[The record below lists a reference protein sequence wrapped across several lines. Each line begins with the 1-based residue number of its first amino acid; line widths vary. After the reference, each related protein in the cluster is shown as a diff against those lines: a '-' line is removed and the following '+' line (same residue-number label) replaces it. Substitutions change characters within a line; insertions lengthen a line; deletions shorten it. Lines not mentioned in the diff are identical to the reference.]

1 MADEKYNG
9 WRNVETWRVQLHL
22 TNDEQ
27 TAAEVV
33 LGSRPYA
40 READGADD
48 PEFLRYLLRKLAA
61 WLRAY
66 VEARVL
72 PEVGSVED
80 TWAQFSSDTLAAA
93 LERVDWEQVA
103 DHWIN
108 APIPW
113 DVVNTR
119 GTSEAR

>member
-27 TAAEVV
+27 TAAQVARESRRWADEEHFLPSEVV
-33 LGSRPYA
+33 EPFHG
-40 READGADD
+40 
-48 PEFLRYLLRKLAA
+48 
-61 WLRAY
+61 WLRRY

-113 DVVNTR
+113 DAVNTR
-119 GTSEAR
+119 GTP

>member
-22 TNDEQ
+22 ANDEQ
-27 TAAEVV
+27 TEPAVRRAIRTFAKQDSPPFSCAE
-33 LGSRPYA
+33 
-40 READGADD
+40 
-48 PEFLRYLLRKLAA
+48 

-80 TWAQFSSDTLAAA
+80 TWAQFSSDTLTAA
-93 LERVDWEQVA
+93 LERVDWHELA
-103 DHWIN
+103 GYWATIDIRDAE
-108 APIPW
+108 AP
-113 DVVNTR
+113 
-119 GTSEAR
+119 A

>member
-1 MADEKYNG
+1 MADDKYNG
-9 WRNVETWRVQLHL
+9 WRNVETSRVQLHL

-27 TAAEVV
+27 TAAAVALE
-33 LGSRPYA
+33 SQSYS

-48 PEFLRYLLRKLAA
+48 PEFLRYLRRKLAA

-72 PEVGSVED
+72 PEVGSAED

-113 DVVNTR
+113 DAVNTR
-119 GTSEAR
+119 GTS

>member
-27 TAAEVV
+27 TAAEV
-33 LGSRPYA
+33 A
-40 READGADD
+40 RESSTYASEAHGADD
-48 PEFLRYLLRKLAA
+48 PEFLRYLRRKLAA

-113 DVVNTR
+113 DAVNTR
-119 GTSEAR
+119 GTS